1 MENFQFRD
9 WMIALS
15 LCISSLSFYLN
26 WYRGRKLVTID
37 LEKPLG
43 RVIRPHKPQKFD
55 RTSKLVLFSTL
66 HIHNETRHKVEVVYE
81 EFRCARFE
89 DGAILNGM
97 SAGVRSNHI
106 VLPES
111 TGSFEF
117 THSPDWAALSEVG
130 ETSGIFSR
138 FSNRPSRN
146 VSLSLKI
153 TSRSFWRRYKIVKT
167 RTVISASMI
176 QSAIS
181 NI

>member
-1 MENFQFRD
+1 
-9 WMIALS
+9 MIALS
-15 LCISSLSFYLN
+15 LCISSLSFYIN

-37 LEKPLG
+37 LEKPWV
-43 RVIRPHKPQKFD
+43 RVIRPYKPQKFD
-55 RTSKLVLFSTL
+55 PTTKRVLVSTVL
-66 HIHNETRHKVEVVYE
+66 IHNETRHKVEVVHQ
-81 EFRCARFE
+81 EFRCARCE

-97 SAGVRSNHI
+97 STGGRRNLI

-117 THSPDWAALSEVG
+117 THSPDRAALSEVG

-167 RTVISASMI
+167 RTVIGASMI
-176 QSAIS
+176 PSAS
-181 NI
+181 YNICT